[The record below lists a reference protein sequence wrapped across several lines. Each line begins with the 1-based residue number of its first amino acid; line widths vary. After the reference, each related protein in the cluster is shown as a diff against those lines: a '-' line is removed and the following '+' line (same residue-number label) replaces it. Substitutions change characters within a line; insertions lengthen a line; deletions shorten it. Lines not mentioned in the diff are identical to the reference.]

1 MNSRHLRALCAVI
14 ACSLLFAVNT
24 LAVSIMPNMAEDTTV
39 SLVTFYPGSDIYEL
53 EGHSALRLRTP
64 MSDVAVSYGMF
75 DFDAPNFVYR
85 FVKGETDYSVGIIP
99 WPAMEAAYRM
109 QGRRIVERQIDMTP
123 EQKQRLFSIVQR
135 NLLPENRTYRYN
147 YVLDNCAT
155 RPLAAVQEALGDS
168 IILAEPDSDI
178 AELTTW
184 RRIMQHYHRNY
195 PWYQFGIDIALGSGI
210 DRPVSNREKAFA
222 PVVLDMQIEDATAG
236 GRPVVDFSTVLC
248 DTAPDAAVLAPTPW
262 YATPMAVCWTFFA
275 ITLTVSIFSWWKRR
289 RMRGFD
295 TFFFSVEFLA
305 SLLVWFLV
313 FVSEHEATSP
323 NYLALWLNP
332 SLGAIAV
339 CVWIKRAEKLV
350 MWLKIANFALLTASL
365 ALCLV
370 LGQHINAAMWP
381 LAACQALRCLPLPR
395 AARTK

>member
-184 RRIMQHYHRNY
+184 RRIM
-195 PWYQFGIDIALGSGI
+195 
-210 DRPVSNREKAFA
+210 
-222 PVVLDMQIEDATAG
+222 
-236 GRPVVDFSTVLC
+236 
-248 DTAPDAAVLAPTPW
+248 
-262 YATPMAVCWTFFA
+262 
-275 ITLTVSIFSWWKRR
+275 
-289 RMRGFD
+289 
-295 TFFFSVEFLA
+295 
-305 SLLVWFLV
+305 
-313 FVSEHEATSP
+313 
-323 NYLALWLNP
+323 
-332 SLGAIAV
+332 
-339 CVWIKRAEKLV
+339 
-350 MWLKIANFALLTASL
+350 
-365 ALCLV
+365 
-370 LGQHINAAMWP
+370 
-381 LAACQALRCLPLPR
+381 
-395 AARTK
+395 